1 MKGAKVMTTLKR
13 NNKGFTL
20 MEVLISIAMVGILF
34 LPILSVFSKSMKA
47 NNVSKNIQRANS
59 VASSV
64 AEQVRAYD
72 TFEDM
77 CNVGS
82 ISGNDLVLTASNSGV
97 YSFTLANLE
106 NDGVDYTADIK
117 VDYTAYDNLN
127 SKGLPEITSLGA
139 GSSVMAYEKLNYTDT
154 VIEAYRTKYVND
166 SGGIEI
172 SSAKVANALKKT
184 VEIEIT
190 DTELNGSG
198 TNILPEGTVHVYA
211 YAKYTI
217 DASRTNDDIL
227 KGYASEAAM
236 RTDVLYDENVVLQKL
251 KGIYIFFSYDI
262 ANSVDIFQG
271 INFSMTLQQSYSRDY
286 LNHLTIYSLCQGIED
301 VIGGTAPLT
310 GDSMYTEAETRGYKT
325 VINRSGSVP
334 SGAVRDYVSVFSNFP
349 AVVDGSSVAREKMEN
364 IVSTV
369 AMDRLAKVSV
379 TVYKDGEKCATLETT
394 RGE

>member
-251 KGIYIFFSYDI
+251 KGIYIFFC
-262 ANSVDIFQG
+262 
-271 INFSMTLQQSYSRDY
+271 L
-286 LNHLTIYSLCQGIED
+286 
-301 VIGGTAPLT
+301 
-310 GDSMYTEAETRGYKT
+310 
-325 VINRSGSVP
+325 
-334 SGAVRDYVSVFSNFP
+334 
-349 AVVDGSSVAREKMEN
+349 
-364 IVSTV
+364 
-369 AMDRLAKVSV
+369 
-379 TVYKDGEKCATLETT
+379 
-394 RGE
+394 